1 MAYSLSMPVMVVDD
15 YKTMVRIIQNLLAE
29 IGFKTLDGAND
40 GEEAYGKMKLK
51 KFGLVVADWNM
62 TPMSGFDLLCK
73 VRADPEMAK
82 TPFIL
87 VTGESRPENV
97 LAAKEA
103 GVNNYIV
110 KPFNAQTLK
119 LKVASVLAPPG
130 QDPRHWW
137 LQ

>member
-1 MAYSLSMPVMVVDD
+1 MPVMVVDD
-15 YKTMVRIIQNLLAE
+15 YKTMVRIIQNLLEE
-29 IGFKTLDGAND
+29 IGFKNLDGAND
-40 GEEAYGKMKLK
+40 GDEAYSKMKLK
-51 KFGLVVADWNM
+51 KYGLVVADWNM
-62 TPMSGFDLLCK
+62 TPTSGFDLLRK

-130 QDPRHWW
+130 QDPRKWW
-137 LQ
+137 LV

>member
-1 MAYSLSMPVMVVDD
+1 MPVMVVDD
-15 YKTMVRIIQNLLAE
+15 YKTMVRIIQNLLEE
-29 IGFKTLDGAND
+29 IGFKNLDGAND
-40 GEEAYGKMKLK
+40 GDEAYTKMKLK
-51 KFGLVVADWNM
+51 KYGLVVADWNM
-62 TPMSGFDLLCK
+62 TPVSGFDLLRK

-130 QDPRHWW
+130 QDPRKWW
-137 LQ
+137 LV

>member
-1 MAYSLSMPVMVVDD
+1 MPVLVVDD
-15 YKTMVRIIQNLLAE
+15 YKTMVRIIQNLLSE
-29 IGFKTLDGAND
+29 IGFKSLDGAND
-40 GEEAYGKMKLK
+40 GEEAFNKMRLK
-51 KFGLVVADWNM
+51 RYGLVVADWNM
-62 TPMSGFDLLCK
+62 TPMSGFDLLRK
-73 VRADPEMAK
+73 VRADSEMAK

-103 GVNNYIV
+103 GVNNYVV

-130 QDPRHWW
+130 EDPRKWW
-137 LQ
+137 LV

>member
-1 MAYSLSMPVMVVDD
+1 MPVMVVDD
-15 YKTMVRIIQNLLAE
+15 YKTMVRIIQNLLEE
-29 IGFKTLDGAND
+29 IGFKNLDGAND
-40 GEEAYGKMKLK
+40 GDEAFTKMKLK
-51 KFGLVVADWNM
+51 RYGLVVADWNM
-62 TPMSGFDLLCK
+62 SPVSGFDLLRK

-130 QDPRHWW
+130 QDPRKWW
-137 LQ
+137 LV